1 MVDSLMPSI
10 IVVVIKKS
18 LDSVVMCV
26 LVFLW
31 VFLWLDVNVL
41 VFYRF
46 PKSSDPNGVFNPTET
61 AHAPEERFECKS
73 LGFFVKRRESCGGP
87 E

>member
-10 IVVVIKKS
+10 IVVVIKES

-31 VFLWLDVNVL
+31 LDVNIL